1 MPPIV
6 GLFAFQSIAD
16 GGADKQIFRLLVVV
30 AFFSYQEFQC
40 DRRITS
46 VRKPQCAAQWTVPAV
61 RGRTDFIPLPCHCV
75 GILSSMAI
83 TASTALAVESRPLS
97 DGPLDQLRSKSQN
110 AATLSS
116 REPRTAN

>member
-1 MPPIV
+1 M
-6 GLFAFQSIAD
+6 
-16 GGADKQIFRLLVVV
+16 
-30 AFFSYQEFQC
+30 C
-40 DRRITS
+40 
-46 VRKPQCAAQWTVPAV
+46 AQWTVPAV

-116 REPRTAN
+116 RTEDGELNDRRTESWAWAGPGAAAV